1 MPIFPPRKGGAEI
14 SFTPRRIQRID
25 RRFRRR
31 EKLGEDREGMEMDA
45 ISDEAGAKR
54 ARGLDRAFEIL
65 DFLRQKRQALKP
77 NEIAAQIGAPR
88 SSVYELVNLLLRNG
102 ILEFSGGEGRVYLGR
117 KLYFLGAAY
126 ENHFDFTR
134 ECEAALDWLAD
145 ETRETAQFCML
156 DGNKYTV
163 VRMREGAR
171 PFRISTDIG
180 QSVPIPWT
188 ASGRLLVAH
197 MSDEEILAFIPPQ
210 DFRLPDGKWLDS
222 AQFLAEVRRAD
233 ADGFFTF
240 NSIVDSFT
248 HCFAVPVMGEE
259 GHAAATLCL
268 VAPRAD
274 GLANRDRYLD
284 CLKAA
289 AARLG
294 QAPTG
299 AKRVL
304 A

>member
-1 MPIFPPRKGGAEI
+1 
-14 SFTPRRIQRID
+14 
-25 RRFRRR
+25 
-31 EKLGEDREGMEMDA
+31 MDTVLE
-45 ISDEAGAKR
+45 EAAGKR

-102 ILEFSGGEGRVYLGR
+102 ILEFTGGEGRVYLGR
-117 KLYFLGAAY
+117 KLYFFGAAY

-134 ECEAALDWLAD
+134 ECEAALERLAD

-171 PFRISTDIG
+171 PFRISADIG
-180 QSVPIPWT
+180 QSVPITWT

-197 MSDEEILAFIPPQ
+197 MTDEEILAFIPPE
-210 DFRLPDGKWLDS
+210 DFRLPNGEWLEP
-222 AQFLAEVRRAD
+222 ATFLAQARQAWR
-233 ADGFFTF
+233 DGFFTF

-248 HCFAVPVMGEE
+248 HCFAVPVMDE

-274 GLANRDRYLD
+274 GIANRDRYLES
-284 CLKAA
+284 LKMAA
-289 AARLG
+289 AGLSH
-294 QAPTG
+294 APRRG
-299 AKRVL
+299 
-304 A
+304 

>member
-1 MPIFPPRKGGAEI
+1 MTDVAASVRSLTDESQGPTR
-14 SFTPRRIQRID
+14 
-25 RRFRRR
+25 
-31 EKLGEDREGMEMDA
+31 MDA
-45 ISDEAGAKR
+45 LSDDAGGKR

-102 ILEFSGGEGRVYLGR
+102 ILEFTGGEGRVYLGR

-134 ECEAALDWLAD
+134 ECEAALERLAD

-171 PFRISTDIG
+171 PFRISTDVG

-197 MSDEEILAFIPPQ
+197 MSNEDILTFIPPQ
-210 DFRLPDGKWLDS
+210 DFCLPSGEWLDPQ
-222 AQFLAEVRRAD
+222 AFLAEVRQAER
-233 ADGFFTF
+233 DGLFTF

-248 HCFAVPVMGEE
+248 HCFAVPVTDEE
-259 GHAAATLCL
+259 GHVAATLCL
-268 VAPRAD
+268 VAPRDD
-274 GLANRDRYLD
+274 GLANRERYLD
-284 CLKAA
+284 CLKD
-289 AARLG
+289 AARGLSH
-294 QAPTG
+294 AP
-299 AKRVL
+299 ARPKRS
-304 A
+304 

>member
-1 MPIFPPRKGGAEI
+1 
-14 SFTPRRIQRID
+14 
-25 RRFRRR
+25 
-31 EKLGEDREGMEMDA
+31 MDVIA
-45 ISDEAGAKR
+45 DEAGGKR

-102 ILEFSGGEGRVYLGR
+102 ILEFTGGEGRVYLGR

-126 ENHFDFTR
+126 EHHFDFTR
-134 ECEAALDWLAD
+134 ECEAALEKLAG

-180 QSVPIPWT
+180 QSVPLPWT

-197 MSDEEILAFIPPQ
+197 MSDAEILDFIPSE
-210 DFRLPDGKWLDS
+210 DFRLPNGEWLDPKV
-222 AQFLAEVRRAD
+222 FLAEVRQAERE
-233 ADGFFTF
+233 GSFTF

-248 HCFAVPVMGEE
+248 HCFAVPVMDAGQ
-259 GHAAATLCL
+259 AAATLCL
-268 VAPRAD
+268 VTPRDD
-274 GLANRDRYLD
+274 GLANRERYLD

-289 AARLG
+289 AAGLSH
-294 QAPTG
+294 AP
-299 AKRVL
+299 KRG
-304 A
+304 

>member
-1 MPIFPPRKGGAEI
+1 
-14 SFTPRRIQRID
+14 
-25 RRFRRR
+25 
-31 EKLGEDREGMEMDA
+31 MDA
-45 ISDEAGAKR
+45 VLDEAAGKR

-65 DFLRQKRQALKP
+65 DFLREKRQALKP

-102 ILEFSGGEGRVYLGR
+102 ILEFTGGEGRVYLGR

-134 ECEAALDWLAD
+134 ECEAALERLAD

-171 PFRISTDIG
+171 PFRISTDVG

-188 ASGRLLVAH
+188 ASGRVLVAH
-197 MSDEEILAFIPPQ
+197 MSDAEILAFIPAQ
-210 DFRLPDGKWLDS
+210 DFQLPSGEWLDP
-222 AQFLAEVRRAD
+222 ATFLAEVRA
-233 ADGFFTF
+233 AEGDGHFTF

-248 HCFAVPVMGEE
+248 HCFAVPVMGDA
-259 GHAAATLCL
+259 GHAVATLCL

-274 GLANRDRYLD
+274 GLANREQYLA
-284 CLKAA
+284 CLKD
-289 AARLG
+289 AARRLG
-294 QAPTG
+294 GHAPAQ
-299 AKRVL
+299 AKR

>member
-1 MPIFPPRKGGAEI
+1 
-14 SFTPRRIQRID
+14 
-25 RRFRRR
+25 
-31 EKLGEDREGMEMDA
+31 MDA
-45 ISDEAGAKR
+45 VLDEAAGKR

-65 DFLRQKRQALKP
+65 DFLREKRQALKP

-88 SSVYELVNLLLRNG
+88 SSVYELVNLLVRNG
-102 ILEFSGGEGRVYLGR
+102 ILEFTGGEGRVYLGR

-134 ECEAALDWLAD
+134 ECEAALERLAD

-171 PFRISTDIG
+171 PFRISTDVG

-188 ASGRLLVAH
+188 ASGRVLVAH
-197 MSDEEILAFIPPQ
+197 MTDAEILAFIPAQ
-210 DFRLPDGKWLDS
+210 DFQLPGGEWLDP
-222 AQFLAEVRRAD
+222 ATFIAEVRA
-233 ADGFFTF
+233 AESDGHFTF

-248 HCFAVPVMGEE
+248 HCFAVPVMGDA
-259 GHAAATLCL
+259 GHAVATLCL

-274 GLANRDRYLD
+274 GLANREQYLA
-284 CLKAA
+284 CLKD
-289 AARLG
+289 AARHLG
-294 QAPTG
+294 GHAPAQ
-299 AKRVL
+299 AKR